1 MKKVFTVLLIV
12 ISSVAF
18 AQKQQIAKQNYSK
31 IKQNSCIKGEGYK
44 LLLKEVVTDSR
55 CPEGVTCVWAG
66 EVSVI
71 VSVYKDS
78 EFVEDKKLVFST
90 NNNTANLNWIIPYL
104 DESHSRINSL
114 TIAPHPNVGKV
125 IKPKDYYL
133 EIGYLQ
139 YN

>member
-1 MKKVFTVLLIV
+1 MKKVLTVLLIV
-12 ISSVAF
+12 ISSVTF

-78 EFVEDKKLVFST
+78 KFIEEKTMVFTKTVDAENIKWINSY
-90 NNNTANLNWIIPYL
+90 LN
-104 DESHSRINSL
+104 DSKRVTNSL
-114 TIAPHPNVGKV
+114 TIGPYPNVNKV
-125 IKPKDYYL
+125 IKPQDYYL
-133 EIGYLQ
+133 QIGYMQ

>member
-31 IKQNSCIKGEGYK
+31 IKQV
-44 LLLKEVVTDSR
+44 LTDSR

>member
-44 LLLKEVVTDSR
+44 LLLKEVLTDSR

-78 EFVEDKKLVFST
+78 KFIEEKTMVFTKTVDAENIKWINSY
-90 NNNTANLNWIIPYL
+90 LN
-104 DESHSRINSL
+104 DSKRVTNSL
-114 TIAPHPNVGKV
+114 TIGPYPNVNKV
-125 IKPKDYYL
+125 IKPQDYYL
-133 EIGYLQ
+133 QIGYMQ